1 MNSDAKAVFAAALCA
16 IVSLA
21 TSVMAQD
28 RAPPHPAKT
37 APTAQPTELT
47 ATVTVPNPYTVPAR
61 RLMKPPVVTAVA
73 PKGPVP
79 AGQHS
84 IIFVGGKKK
93 SGGDAALNPQPIPPG
108 HSGPGDPIHW

>member
-1 MNSDAKAVFAAALCA
+1 MNSHAKAVSVAALWT
-16 IVSLA
+16 IVSLT
-21 TSVMAQD
+21 TSVMAQNQVP
-28 RAPPHPAKT
+28 RHSPKA
-37 APTAQPTELT
+37 APTVPLTKPTAT
-47 ATVTVPNPYTVPAR
+47 ATVPNSYAVPLR
-61 RLMKPPVVTAVA
+61 RPVKPPVVTAVA

-108 HSGPGDPIHW
+108 HSGPGDPIH